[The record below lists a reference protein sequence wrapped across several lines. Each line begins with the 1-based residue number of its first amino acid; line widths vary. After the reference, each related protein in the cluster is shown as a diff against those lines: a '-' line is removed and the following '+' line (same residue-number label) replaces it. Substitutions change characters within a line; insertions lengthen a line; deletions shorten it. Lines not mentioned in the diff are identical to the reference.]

1 MRDQNVFF
9 VLLGFWRTET
19 TSFSSAIS
27 VHACGITCKLYG
39 KTVMTWW
46 RLLAMLERTST
57 NLSLGRWF
65 SLHGGIFGRLG
76 MTELSGTSS
85 HLSGRGEMD
94 SFMISLCSL
103 IESNRSIERPYLN
116 GLISFLLEGSC
127 FFCIYV
133 FIRNSTLV

>member
-46 RLLAMLERTST
+46 RLPSMLERSST
-57 NLSLGRWF
+57 NLSLRRWF
-65 SLHGGIFGRLG
+65 LLPGGIFGRIE

-85 HLSGRGEMD
+85 LPSEHGDMD
-94 SFMISLCSL
+94 SFMISLCFL
-103 IESNRSIERPYLN
+103 IESNRSTRRPYLN
-116 GLISFLLEGSC
+116 GLISFLLEGSGFC
-127 FFCIYV
+127 SLLYICIYQD
-133 FIRNSTLV
+133 

>member
-9 VLLGFWRTET
+9 VLLGYWRTEI
-19 TSFSSAIS
+19 TSFSSAIL
-27 VHACGITCKLYG
+27 VFACGIICKFYG

-65 SLHGGIFGRLG
+65 SLPGGIFGRLG

-85 HLSGRGEMD
+85 HLSGCGKMA
-94 SFMISLCSL
+94 SFMTSLCSL
-103 IESNRSIERPYLN
+103 TESNGNIERPYLS
-116 GLISFLLEGSC
+116 GLISYLLEESWLS
-127 FFCIYV
+127 V
-133 FIRNSTLV
+133 TL